1 MELHLNASDIDLLK
15 IAALVAAF
23 LLNRQALI
31 ILAYMLVGEVV
42 FYFTDSGFM
51 CSLLLAALYST
62 NACTNITLKSQIR
75 HVLLCIGLLNWLAA
89 VDYLVAPDTET
100 YFYICYPWLVN
111 ALDLLILYHLFGN
124 WRPQNVGAMGILGKP
139 FNRSALRL

>member
-31 ILAYMLVGEVV
+31 ILAYMLVGEFI

-62 NACTNITLKSQIR
+62 NACTNINLKSQIR
-75 HVLLCIGLLNWLAA
+75 HVLLCIGILNWLAA
-89 VDYLVAPDTET
+89 VDYLIAPDAET
-100 YFYICYPWLVN
+100 YFYICYPWIIN
-111 ALDLLILYHLFGN
+111 ALDLLILYHLLPT
-124 WRPQNVGAMGILGKP
+124 WRLNLVNGRFSLGTY
-139 FNRSALRL
+139 RLLHL

>member
-1 MELHLNASDIDLLK
+1 MELNHLSSSDIDLLK

-23 LLNRQALI
+23 LFNRQALV
-31 ILAYMLVGEVV
+31 ILAYMLVGELV

-62 NACTNITLKSQIR
+62 NACANITLKSQIR
-75 HVLLCIGLLNWLAA
+75 HVLLCIGLVNWLAA

-100 YFYICYPWLVN
+100 CFYIWYPWLIN
-111 ALDLLILYHLFGN
+111 ALDLLILYHLLPA
-124 WRPQNVGAMGILGKP
+124 WRLNLVNGRFSLGTY
-139 FNRSALRL
+139 RWTCL

>member
-1 MELHLNASDIDLLK
+1 MELHLSASDIDLLK

-31 ILAYMLVGEVV
+31 ILAYILVGEVI

-62 NACTNITLKSQIR
+62 NATANITLKSQIR
-75 HVLLCIGLLNWLAA
+75 HVLLCVGILNWLAA
-89 VDYLVAPDTET
+89 VDYLVAPDAET
-100 YFYICYPWLVN
+100 YFYICYPWIIN
-111 ALDLLILYHLFGN
+111 ALDLLILYHLLPTRRLNFVNG
-124 WRPQNVGAMGILGKP
+124 RFSLGTC
-139 FNRSALRL
+139 RRTCL